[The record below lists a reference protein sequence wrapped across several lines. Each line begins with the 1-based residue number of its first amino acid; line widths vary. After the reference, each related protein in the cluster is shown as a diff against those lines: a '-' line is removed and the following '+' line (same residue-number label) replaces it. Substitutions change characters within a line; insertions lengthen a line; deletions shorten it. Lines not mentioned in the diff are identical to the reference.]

1 MKDASNAGVSMKMV
15 CTDCDGC
22 GQITMVN
29 CETGFC
35 NICLSEKEI
44 MAMNKNFICKNISD
58 EFLESFRKVGFIE
71 KTYEGQDGVF
81 LAKRILCCDMPVL
94 GKKIIDGN
102 YVTINSFCI
111 VELCPDGCIQVCL
124 VGEEIDYHETYD
136 LSSDR
141 DAWLALAIDAGVDVN
156 IDVKFCA

>member
-1 MKDASNAGVSMKMV
+1 
-15 CTDCDGC
+15 
-22 GQITMVN
+22 
-29 CETGFC
+29 
-35 NICLSEKEI
+35 
-44 MAMNKNFICKNISD
+44 MAMNKSFSCKTISD
-58 EFLESFRKVGFIE
+58 EFLGRFRKAGFTD
-71 KTYEGQDGVF
+71 KYYEGQDGVF
-81 LAKRILCCDMPVL
+81 LAKRILCSAMPEL

-124 VGEEIDYHETYD
+124 VGEEIDYHETYNP
-136 LSSDR
+136 STEG